1 MAMPLEDA
9 GWHGT
14 RLSCPV
20 CGTQLAPDGESEDF
34 DAELDLEMCEHVFY
48 QADEYAAQLL
58 SEECCEQLE
67 AAGFQILDNPGDGYL
82 VSNRDANEAPN
93 CGLRQVLEFV
103 ALPGAKMFYQRV
115 GPPGFMEFYWGV
127 QTG

>member
-1 MAMPLEDA
+1 MAMPLVDA

-14 RLSCPV
+14 GLACPV
-20 CGTQLAPDGESEDF
+20 CGTQLTPDGESEDL
-34 DAELDLEMCEHVFY
+34 DVELDLEMCEHVFY

-58 SEECCEQLE
+58 STVCREQLE
-67 AAGFQILDNPGDGYL
+67 AAGFQILDKPGDGYL
-82 VSNRDANEAPN
+82 VSNRDVNEAPN

-103 ALPGAKMFYQRV
+103 SLPGAKMFYQRV